1 MRSGVNMARG
11 HDGRLNRRL
20 SESGRGHL
28 VARTATAYLRRMA
41 TLVSEV
47 ALTPA
52 AAARVAAIA
61 TRQNKPALLR
71 LSVEGGG
78 CSGFQYKFG
87 LADAPEADDSV
98 AETNGVRLLVDSV
111 SLDLVRGCTVDY
123 VESLGGAAFRVDN
136 PVAASGCGCGTS
148 FAV

>member
-1 MRSGVNMARG
+1 MARG

-28 VARTATAYLRRMA
+28 AARTATAYLRRMA

-98 AETNGVRLLVDSV
+98 AETDGVRLLVDSV